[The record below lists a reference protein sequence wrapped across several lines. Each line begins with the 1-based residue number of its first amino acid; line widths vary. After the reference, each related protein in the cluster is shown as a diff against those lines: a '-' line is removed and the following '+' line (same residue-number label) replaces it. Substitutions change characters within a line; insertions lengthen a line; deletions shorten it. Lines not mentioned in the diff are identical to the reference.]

1 MARFSSESIERV
13 RDAVDIAEVLAPYT
27 ELKRAGQRL
36 QGLCPFHDERTP
48 SFSVNPQDKLY
59 YCFGCGEKGDV
70 FTFLQEKE
78 GLPFA
83 RGGGDACGAVR
94 RGGGARAGG
103 SAARGG
109 AEAEGAAGGGARP
122 DGGLLREV
130 SVGVGRGEEGARV
143 SARAGAERGELA
155 GVRGRVCAEPV
166 GHDRDA
172 RAAGRLL
179 AGRAGGGRVG
189 EEGAEGRLD
198 GPLPRA
204 DHVPDPRR
212 AGADAGVWRQG
223 DAPGAEGEVRELAGR
238 RAVSQEPA
246 CSTGSSGR
254 GRRWRRRGARSWSR
268 DIRT

>member
-1 MARFSSESIERV
+1 M

-78 GLPFA
+78 GLPFGEAVETLAERFGVEVEREQEDPRLEEA
-83 RGGGDACGAVR
+83 RKR
-94 RGGGARAGG
+94 RARLGELLDRT
-103 SAARGG
+103 AAYYV
-109 AEAEGAAGGGARP
+109 
-122 DGGLLREV
+122 EV
-130 SVGVGRGEEGARV
+130 SVGVGRGGEGARV
-143 SARAGAERGELA
+143 SARAGAERGEPA
-155 GVRGRVCAEPV
+155 GVRGWVCAESV

-172 RAAGRLL
+172 RAAGWLF
-179 AGRAGGGRVG
+179 ASRAGGGGVG

-204 DHVPDPRR
+204 DHVPDP
-212 AGADAGVWRQG
+212 
-223 DAPGAEGEVRELAGR
+223 
-238 RAVSQEPA
+238 
-246 CSTGSSGR
+246 
-254 GRRWRRRGARSWSR
+254 
-268 DIRT
+268 